1 MRTRSL
7 SYLSILLFV
16 VSSTVVAQIPAGYKE
31 ISCTMKPMADRAK
44 NLSHPHIPAPQTKK
58 TLPKNQATSTNWS
71 GYVAAN
77 NLSHPSNNTVSS
89 VAGSWIVPTVAR
101 TSNAYCAYWV
111 GIDGYSSSTVE
122 QIGTAHDMVNG
133 AQQHYAWFEMY
144 PGGSY
149 QITGFPVSP
158 GDVISASVVYVGN
171 GVFSM
176 TLANNT
182 QSVATTIP
190 TSYTRSTTATR
201 SSAEWIVEAPF
212 SGSILP
218 LSNFGTAYMWGCNA
232 TINSILAPISNNNW
246 QSASLDM
253 VTNSNALK
261 ALTSSL
267 LPDAG
272 SFFILW
278 SHS

>member
-1 MRTRSL
+1 M
-7 SYLSILLFV
+7 LLCV
-16 VSSTVVAQIPAGYKE
+16 LSSTIVAKIPAGYKE
-31 ISCTMKPMADRAK
+31 IHCVMKPTAPRAR
-44 NLSHPHIPAPQTKK
+44 NLSHPHIPAPATKK
-58 TLPKNQATSTNWS
+58 ALPKNQATSTNWS

-77 NLSHPSNNTVSS
+77 NLSSPSNNTVSS
-89 VAGSWIVPTVAR
+89 VAGSWIVPTVTR
-101 TSNAYCAYWV
+101 SSNAYCAYWV
-111 GIDGYSSSTVE
+111 GIDGYSSQSVE

-149 QITGFPVSP
+149 QITGFPVNP
-158 GDVISASVVYVGN
+158 GDVISASVEYVGN

-176 TLANNT
+176 TLANDT
-182 QSVATTIP
+182 KSVAVTIP
-190 TSYTRSTTATR
+190 ASYTKSTSAARSC
-201 SSAEWIVEAPF
+201 AEWIVEAPF

-232 TINSILAPISNNNW
+232 TINNVLAPISNNNW
-246 QSASLDM
+246 QFTSLDM

-272 SFFILW
+272 SFFVVW